1 VACVAGRIDTG
12 QGDTI
17 SDDEGHRFPRKSLQ
31 VDVAVPIH
39 GPEDG
44 TIVDLGRSQPVV
56 EASYGAVPRAAI
68 GDADLPTC
76 PLPDQSWTASG

>member
-1 VACVAGRIDTG
+1 
-12 QGDTI
+12 
-17 SDDEGHRFPRKSLQ
+17 
-31 VDVAVPIH
+31 VDVAVSIH

-44 TIVDLGRSQPVV
+44 TIVDIGRSQPVV

-76 PLPDQSWTASG
+76 PLLIGLGPRQGDYQTLADMLNVGSV